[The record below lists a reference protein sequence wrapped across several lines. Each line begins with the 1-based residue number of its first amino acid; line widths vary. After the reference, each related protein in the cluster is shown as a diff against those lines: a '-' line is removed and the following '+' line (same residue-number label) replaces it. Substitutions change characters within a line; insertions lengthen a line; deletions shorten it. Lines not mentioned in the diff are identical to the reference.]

1 MTLTP
6 QDRETIERARS
17 ISGLYQGTPVSIL
30 CDLLSIL
37 DRLAAEENAAPS
49 SPLPDA
55 LCARCGK
62 RYDNHQGEFCTC
74 GPLSTDTF
82 LPTPDKPEQDDFYQM
97 VDKAFRGSPLEKA
110 KGLADFLRGAWRID
124 IAASEAKLMAEIE
137 TTQKRY
143 EHHIRLHN
151 EGLR

>member
-6 QDRETIERARS
+6 QDRETIERAGAIIRDEYVPN
-17 ISGLYQGTPVSIL
+17 LE
-30 CDLLSIL
+30 LLNKLLAIL
-37 DRLAAEENAAPS
+37 DRLAVEKPAAPS

-55 LCARCGK
+55 ICARCGK

-124 IAASEAKLMAEIE
+124 IAASEARIMAEIE
-137 TTQKRY
+137 TAQKRY